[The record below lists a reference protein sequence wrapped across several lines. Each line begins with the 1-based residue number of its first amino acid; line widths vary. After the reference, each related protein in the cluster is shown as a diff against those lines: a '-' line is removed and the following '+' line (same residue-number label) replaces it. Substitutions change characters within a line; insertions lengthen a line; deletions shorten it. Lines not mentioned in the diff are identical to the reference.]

1 MEFVSD
7 TSVVATVTRSG
18 VVESTHRGIVAGLDA
33 HGRTIVALGPV
44 EQPIFGRSS
53 NKPLQAVAMVK
64 AGLGVRGELLAL
76 VAASHSGEPFHI
88 EGVQRLLEIAG
99 LDERSLGCPVAPPL
113 GSAAHDALLRAREE
127 PGRVHMNCSGKHA
140 GMLITCVV
148 NGWPTDGYL
157 EFDHPL
163 QRHITEAIGA
173 IAGEP
178 ITTIGVDGCGAPVH
192 ALSMQ
197 ALARAFRAVAI
208 AGSDTPE
215 GAVAAAIRGHPTW
228 VGGTGRDVTRLLEA
242 IPGLVAKDGAEGVYA
257 AATADGRAVALKIVD
272 GSARA
277 RVPVLLAALGALGV
291 EVPAAADV
299 ADVTVLG
306 GGRPVGAVEAC
317 WPSAHHDRLAQ

>member
-1 MEFVSD
+1 MDFVSD
-7 TSVVATVTRSG
+7 APVVATVTRSG

-33 HGRTIVALGPV
+33 GGRRTVALGPV
-44 EQPIFGRSS
+44 EQPVFGRSS
-53 NKPLQAVAMVK
+53 NKPLQAVAMVR

-88 EGVQRLLEIAG
+88 EGVRRLLELAG
-99 LDERSLGCPVAPPL
+99 LDEESLGCPVAPPL
-113 GSAAHDALLRAREE
+113 GSAAHDALLRAGGE

-157 EFDHPL
+157 DVDHPL
-163 QRHITEAIGA
+163 QRHITNAIGA

-178 ITTIGVDGCGAPVH
+178 VTTVGIDGCGAPVH
-192 ALSMQ
+192 ALSMH
-197 ALARAFRAVAI
+197 ALAKAFRVVAT
-208 AGSDTPE
+208 AEVDSPE
-215 GAVAAAIRGHPTW
+215 GVVAAAMREHPSW

-277 RVPVLLAALGALGV
+277 RVPVLLAAFRALGV
-291 EVPAAADV
+291 DVPEAGAVADV
-299 ADVTVLG
+299 AVLG
-306 GGRPVGAVEAC
+306 GGRPVGEVEAVEL
-317 WPSAHHDRLAQ
+317 PQPRS